1 MPQIPAVCL
10 DPLCNTVF
18 PSGFA
23 LEGECRDITMSEC
36 LSGPCPKCGGQGKI
50 PDGNYNSIHNE
61 IFAALFNISDVSKLV
76 KIKKVLKTAKENM
89 QFKESLEN
97 TAPELKN
104 QLTAID
110 WAKENQVILDLIIK
124 FITVLIVVL
133 TYLKLTPG
141 AEKPSHQTIINQT
154 YYQFYN
160 PSVPMPNVLDLAD
173 NKTSQKKLSPAS
185 QSKTP

>member
-1 MPQIPAVCL
+1 MPNIPAVCL
-10 DPLCNTVF
+10 NPSCNTVF
-18 PSGFA
+18 PSGFV
-23 LEGECRDITMSEC
+23 LEGSGTFIDN
-36 LSGPCPKCGGQGKI
+36 LSGPCPKCGGMGQI
-50 PDGNYNSIHNE
+50 PNGDYKTIHHE

-89 QFKESLEN
+89 QFKETLEN

-104 QLTAID
+104 QLTTIE

-160 PSVPMPNVLDLAD
+160 PSVPMPSALDLIG
-173 NKTSQKKLSPAS
+173 NKTFQKKLSPTP